1 MAKSKKYNT
10 HAMIC
15 PDCNGNGYVQC
26 HIEEGREH
34 IVLQCNTCDSE
45 GKYMWMSPKLW
56 SLISMLIILQLMLA
70 SCTRDL
76 TPNPFTVLRMVVK
89 HAPQ

>member
-1 MAKSKKYNT
+1 MANSTKRS
-10 HAMIC
+10 HSGIC

-45 GKYMWMSPKLW
+45 GEIYVDESEVIE
-56 SLISMLIILQLMLA
+56 SYIDA
-70 SCTRDL
+70 DL
-76 TPNPFTVLRMVVK
+76 TPDDDVSV
-89 HAPQ
+89 H

>member
-1 MAKSKKYNT
+1 M
-10 HAMIC
+10 
-15 PDCNGNGYVQC
+15 QC

-45 GKYMWMSPKLW
+45 GEIYVDESEVVEFDLDDGIGTGDAQ
-56 SLISMLIILQLMLA
+56 S

-76 TPNPFTVLRMVVK
+76 TT
-89 HAPQ
+89 